1 LNLFNLR
8 TGKVKEQVNV
18 VSDLDAMI
26 ADPVPFRFGGRVHK
40 IKPISVMEFYKYT
53 NALAMLMGLK
63 DKQDASSEDML
74 DAYYNLFKSVCDTIT
89 HSDIQSMST
98 AQIAALFKLTVDSIS
113 GAAQATNEVA
123 TNEKKNFT
131 A

>member
-1 LNLFNLR
+1 MNLFNLR
-8 TGKVKEQVNV
+8 TGKAKEQVNV

-26 ADPVPFRFGGRVHK
+26 ADPVPFRFGGRVHN

-53 NALAMLMGLK
+53 NALAALMGLK
-63 DKQDASSEDML
+63 DKQDATSEDML
-74 DAYYNLFKSVCDTIT
+74 DAYYNLFNSVCDSIT
-89 HSDIQSMST
+89 HKDLASMST
-98 AQIAALFKLTVDSIS
+98 AQIAALFKLTVDAIS
-113 GAAQATNEVA
+113 GAAQATSDVA